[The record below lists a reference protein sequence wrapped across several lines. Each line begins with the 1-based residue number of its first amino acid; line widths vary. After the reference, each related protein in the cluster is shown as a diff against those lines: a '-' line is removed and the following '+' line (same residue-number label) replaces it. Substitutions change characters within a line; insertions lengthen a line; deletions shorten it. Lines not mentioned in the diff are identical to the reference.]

1 MTPKSL
7 GLQTALTFV
16 ALLLAGSVP
25 AAAAESARGSY
36 QFTLG
41 DRLTKYVEF
50 DAQALAGGGASG
62 RLFYSDE
69 AEVTEQDVDGVGDPE
84 ERQQGFYFSAD
95 LDGLTVSGNRAV
107 ISGTVRDASI
117 ASLVGQ
123 RVLLTVED
131 NGTGEREPDKLTW
144 GVYKPVGSWETSD
157 AELERDPGVGMT
169 WETSD
174 AEREDDVPVRMPPDT
189 SIGTQ
194 TFPFSAYAFVDTSDG
209 AGDIVVQS

>member
-1 MTPKSL
+1 MKMSRVITIL
-7 GLQTALTFV
+7 

-50 DAQALAGGGASG
+50 DAQAQTGGGASG

-84 ERQQGFYFSAD
+84 ERQQGFYLSAD

-107 ISGTVRDASI
+107 MSGTVREASI
-117 ASLVGQ
+117 KSLVGL

-131 NGTGEREPDKLTW
+131 NGNDGREPDKLTW
-144 GVYKPVGSWETSD
+144 GVYKPVKRDWTPSD

-169 WETSD
+169 WRATD
-174 AEREDDVPVRMPPDT
+174 AELREDPGIQMPPDE

-194 TFPFSAYAFVDTSDG
+194 TFPFAAYAFVDTEDG
-209 AGDIVVQS
+209 AGDIVVQP

>member
-1 MTPKSL
+1 MKISRVITIL
-7 GLQTALTFV
+7 
-16 ALLLAGSVP
+16 ALLLAGSIP

-36 QFTLG
+36 QFSLG

-84 ERQQGFYFSAD
+84 ESHRGFYFSAD

-107 ISGTVRDASI
+107 MSGTVRDASI

-131 NGTGEREPDKLTW
+131 NGAGGREPDKLTW
-144 GVYKPVGSWETSD
+144 GVYKPTKRDWTPSD
-157 AELERDPGVGMT
+157 AELEQDPGVGMT
-169 WETSD
+169 WRATD
-174 AEREDDVPVRMPPDT
+174 AELRDDPGIPMPPDE

-194 TFPFSAYAFVDTSDG
+194 TFPFAAYAFVETEDG
-209 AGDIVVQS
+209 AGDIVVQP